1 MENVNSGKHNS
12 HNGNG
17 NGSGNGNGNGNGNG
31 IGHSAGKPQHSFTL
45 RDLVGMAFRRRRVI
59 ILAFAGLMAGFILAI
74 LILPPTYEAEMKI
87 LVQRDRV
94 DPVVSTE
101 PNVSQSD
108 RNLTLDEITSEVEL
122 FQSRD
127 SLEKTV
133 VDCGLYESKKPW
145 SIGAIELRVLG
156 ALGLAPDKNTRIYKA
171 VLKMETKDLQVIP
184 LNSSDIIKVTYQS
197 ESPQLAAHVLKELG
211 DLYLAKHTAVRRPQG
226 TSDFFQVQAQQY
238 RTELAASE
246 AQLVRFTQQTGVVSA
261 DFEKQVTLQKVN
273 DFDLSLQQTL
283 ASIAETEKRLR
294 TLEAEDGAV
303 PSRVTTQIKVADNPQ
318 LMANLKTTLLDLELK
333 RTELLERYDPSYP
346 LVQEV
351 ETKISG
357 TLTSIAEAERR
368 GIREETTDQ
377 DPAHAWVKTEIEK
390 AKVDLIGFQAR
401 ASAMAGALKTLE
413 NKAHRLAGESVFQQD
428 LLRTAKA
435 NEENYLL
442 YHRKREEAR
451 IADALDQGKIIN
463 AAVAEAPVAPL
474 VPASLPTGVKL
485 LLAVVIAI
493 LASMGFGFLMEY
505 LDPSFRTPDEVKEY
519 LDIPLLATLP
529 KSNGK
534 TRTAF
539 HFQKQGE
546 HPR

>member
-1 MENVNSGKHNS
+1 MENVNSGKHS
-12 HNGNG
+12 PHNGNG
-17 NGSGNGNGNGNGNG
+17 VGNGNANGSG
-31 IGHSAGKPQHSFTL
+31 KPKQSFTL

-59 ILAFAGLMAGFILAI
+59 ILAFAGLMVGFILTI

-87 LVQRDRV
+87 LVQRERV

-101 PNVSQSD
+101 PNVNQSD
-108 RNLTLDEITSEVEL
+108 RSLTLDEITSEVEL

-133 VDCGLYESKKPW
+133 VDCGLYEPRNPR

-156 ALGLAPDKNTRIYKA
+156 ALGLAPDKETRIYKA
-171 VLKMETKDLQVIP
+171 ILKMETKDLQVIP
-184 LNSSDIIKVTYQS
+184 LNASDIIKVTYQS
-197 ESPQLAAHVLKELG
+197 ESSRLAARVLKELG
-211 DLYLAKHTAVRRPQG
+211 DLYLAKHTAIRRPQG
-226 TSDFFQVQAQQY
+226 TADFFDQQAQRY
-238 RTELAASE
+238 DKELATSE
-246 AQLVRFTQQTGVVSA
+246 AQLVRFTRQTGVVSA

-273 DFDLSLQQTL
+273 DFDLTLQQTL

-303 PSRVTTQIKVADNPQ
+303 PARVTTQIKVADNPQ
-318 LMANLKTTLLDLELK
+318 LMANLKTVLLDLELK

-351 ETKISG
+351 ETKI
-357 TLTSIAEAERR
+357 TETHTSIAEAESR

-390 AKVDLIGFQAR
+390 AKTDLLGLQAR
-401 ASAMAGALKTLE
+401 ASAMASALKTLE
-413 NKAHRLAGESVFQQD
+413 GRAHRLQGESVFQQD

-451 IADALDQGKIIN
+451 IADALDQRKIIN
-463 AAVAEAPVAPL
+463 AAVAEAPVVPL
-474 VPASLPTGVKL
+474 VPASLPTSVKL

-493 LASMGFGFLMEY
+493 LAGMGFGFLMEY

-519 LDIPLLATLP
+519 LEIPLLATLARG
-529 KSNGK
+529 NGK
-534 TRTAF
+534 AQSDF
-539 HFQKQGE
+539 LFQTHG
-546 HPR
+546 

>member
-1 MENVNSGKHNS
+1 MENVNSGKHSS
-12 HNGNG
+12 H
-17 NGSGNGNGNGNGNG
+17 NGNGNGNG
-31 IGHSAGKPQHSFTL
+31 IGNGNGQPKHSFTL

-74 LILPPTYEAEMKI
+74 LILPSTYEAEMKI
-87 LVQRDRV
+87 LVQRERV

-133 VDCGLYESKKPW
+133 VDCGLYEPKNPW

-156 ALGLAPDKNTRIYKA
+156 ALGLAADKDTRIYKA

-184 LNSSDIIKVTYQS
+184 LNASDIIKVTYQS
-197 ESPQLAAHVLKELG
+197 ESPRLAAQVLKELA
-211 DLYLAKHTAVRRPQG
+211 DLYLAKHTAVHRPQG
-226 TSDFFQVQAQQY
+226 TADFFELQAQQY
-238 RTELAASE
+238 KTELAASE
-246 AQLVRFTQQTGVVSA
+246 AQLVQFTRETGVVSA
-261 DFEKQVTLQKVN
+261 DFEKQVTLQKIN

-303 PSRVTTQIKVADNPQ
+303 PARVTTQIKVADNPQ
-318 LMANLKTTLLDLELK
+318 LMAHLKTKLLDRELK

-346 LVQEV
+346 LVREV

-377 DPAHAWVKTEIEK
+377 DPAHAWVNTEIEK
-390 AKVDLIGFQAR
+390 AKADLIGFQAR
-401 ASAMAGALKTLE
+401 ASAMAGALKTL
-413 NKAHRLAGESVFQQD
+413 KSRAHRL
-428 LLRTAKA
+428 
-435 NEENYLL
+435 
-442 YHRKREEAR
+442 
-451 IADALDQGKIIN
+451 
-463 AAVAEAPVAPL
+463 
-474 VPASLPTGVKL
+474 
-485 LLAVVIAI
+485 
-493 LASMGFGFLMEY
+493 
-505 LDPSFRTPDEVKEY
+505 
-519 LDIPLLATLP
+519 
-529 KSNGK
+529 
-534 TRTAF
+534 
-539 HFQKQGE
+539 
-546 HPR
+546 

>member
-1 MENVNSGKHNS
+1 MENMNSGKHSS
-12 HNGNG
+12 H
-17 NGSGNGNGNGNGNG
+17 NGNGNGNG
-31 IGHSAGKPQHSFTL
+31 IGNGNGHPKHSLTL

-59 ILAFAGLMAGFILAI
+59 ILSFAGLMAGFILAI
-74 LILPPTYEAEMKI
+74 LILPATYEAEMKI
-87 LVQRDRV
+87 LVQRERV

-101 PNVSQSD
+101 SNVSQSD

-156 ALGLAPDKNTRIYKA
+156 SLGLAPNKDTRIYKA

-184 LNSSDIIKVTYQS
+184 LNASDIIKVTYQS

-303 PSRVTTQIKVADNPQ
+303 PARVTTQIKVADNPQ

-351 ETKISG
+351 ETKISE
-357 TLTSIAEAERR
+357 TITSIAEAERR

-390 AKVDLIGFQAR
+390 AKADLIGFQAR
-401 ASAMAGALKTLE
+401 ASAMASALKTL
-413 NKAHRLAGESVFQQD
+413 KSRAHRLEGESVFQQD
-428 LLRTAKA
+428 LLRSAKA

-451 IADALDQGKIIN
+451 ISDALDQRKIIN
-463 AAVAEAPVAPL
+463 AAVAEAPVVPL
-474 VPASLPTGVKL
+474 VPASLPAAVKL
-485 LLAVVIAI
+485 LLAVVIAM
-493 LASMGFGFLMEY
+493 LASIGFGFLMEY
-505 LDPSFRTPDEVKEY
+505 LDPSFKTPGEVKEY
-519 LDIPLLATLP
+519 LEIPLLATLP
-529 KSNGK
+529 KGNGK
-534 TRTAF
+534 TRTAVQ
-539 HFQKQGE
+539 FQTQGE

>member
-1 MENVNSGKHNS
+1 MDNVNSGKHS
-12 HNGNG
+12 PH
-17 NGSGNGNGNGNGNG
+17 NGNGNG
-31 IGHSAGKPQHSFTL
+31 IGNNSGKPKQSFTL

-87 LVQRDRV
+87 LVQRERV
-94 DPVVSTE
+94 DPLISTE
-101 PNVSQSD
+101 PNVNQSD

-133 VDCGLYESKKPW
+133 VDCGLYEPRNPW
-145 SIGAIELRVLG
+145 SVGAIEQRVLG
-156 ALGLAPDKNTRIYKA
+156 GLGWAPDKETRIYKA
-171 VLKMETKDLQVIP
+171 VLQMETKDLQVIP
-184 LNSSDIIKVTYQS
+184 LNASDIIKVTYQS
-197 ESPQLAAHVLKELG
+197 GSPRLAAQVLKELG
-211 DLYLAKHTAVRRPQG
+211 DLYLAKHTALRRPQG
-226 TSDFFQVQAQQY
+226 TADFFHQQAQRY
-238 RTELAASE
+238 EKELATSE
-246 AQLVRFTQQTGVVSA
+246 AQLVRFTRKTGVVSA

-273 DFDLSLQQTL
+273 DFDLTLQQTL

-303 PSRVTTQIKVADNPQ
+303 PARVTTQIKVADNPQ

-333 RTELLERYDPSYP
+333 RTELLERYDPAYP
-346 LVQEV
+346 LVQEI
-351 ETKISG
+351 ETKISE
-357 TLTSIAEAERR
+357 THASIAEAESR

-377 DPAHAWVKTEIEK
+377 DPAHAWVKTEMEK
-390 AKVDLIGFQAR
+390 AKADLIGLQAR
-401 ASAMAGALKTLE
+401 ASAMASALKTLE
-413 NKAHRLAGESVFQQD
+413 GRAHRLEGESVFQQD

-451 IADALDQGKIIN
+451 IADALDQRKIIN
-463 AAVAEAPVAPL
+463 AAVAEAPVVPL

-529 KSNGK
+529 RGNGK
-534 TRTAF
+534 AHSDFLFRT
-539 HFQKQGE
+539 HE
-546 HPR
+546 EPPR

>member
-1 MENVNSGKHNS
+1 MENVNSGNHS
-12 HNGNG
+12 AH
-17 NGSGNGNGNGNGNG
+17 NGNGNGNGSAHGNG
-31 IGHSAGKPQHSFTL
+31 NGKPKHSFTL

-87 LVQRDRV
+87 LVQRERV

-101 PNVSQSD
+101 PNVNQSD
-108 RNLTLDEITSEVEL
+108 RNLTLDEITSEIEL

-133 VDCGLYESKKPW
+133 VDYGLYESKNPW

-156 ALGLAPDKNTRIYKA
+156 ALGLAPDKETRIYKA

-184 LNSSDIIKVTYQS
+184 LNASDIIKVTYQS
-197 ESPQLAAHVLKELG
+197 ESPQLAAQVLKELG
-211 DLYLAKHTAVRRPQG
+211 DLYVAKHTAIRRPQG
-226 TSDFFQVQAQQY
+226 TADFFQHQAQQY
-238 RTELAASE
+238 KRELAASE
-246 AQLVRFTQQTGVVSA
+246 AQLVRFTRQTGVVSA

-303 PSRVTTQIKVADNPQ
+303 PARVTTQIKVADNPL

-351 ETKISG
+351 ETKISE
-357 TLTSIAEAERR
+357 THTSIAEAERR

-377 DPAHAWVKTEIEK
+377 DPAHAWVKTEMEK
-390 AKVDLIGFQAR
+390 AKADLIGLQAR
-401 ASAMAGALKTLE
+401 ASAMTGALKTLE
-413 NKAHRLAGESVFQQD
+413 SKAHRLEGESVFQQD

-451 IADALDQGKIIN
+451 IADALDQRKIIN

-505 LDPSFRTPDEVKEY
+505 LDPSFRTPEEVKEY
-519 LDIPLLATLP
+519 LEIPLLATLP
-529 KSNGK
+529 KNNGK
-534 TRTAF
+534 VNGKAHTAF
-539 HFQKQGE
+539 LYQSQGE
-546 HPR
+546 PPR

>member
-1 MENVNSGKHNS
+1 MENVNSGKHS
-12 HNGNG
+12 AH
-17 NGSGNGNGNGNGNG
+17 NGNGNGNG
-31 IGHSAGKPQHSFTL
+31 IGNGNGKPKHSFTL
-45 RDLVGMAFRRRRVI
+45 RDLVGMTFRRRRVI
-59 ILAFAGLMAGFILAI
+59 ILAFVGLMAGFILAI

-87 LVQRDRV
+87 LVQRERV

-133 VDCGLYESKKPW
+133 VDCGLYESKNPW

-156 ALGLAPDKNTRIYKA
+156 ALGLAPDKATRIYKA

-184 LNSSDIIKVTYQS
+184 LNASDIIKVTYQS
-197 ESPQLAAHVLKELG
+197 QSPELAAQVLKELG

-226 TSDFFQVQAQQY
+226 TADFFQLQAQQY
-238 RTELAASE
+238 KRELAASE
-246 AQLVRFTQQTGVVSA
+246 AQLVHFTRQTGVVSA

-273 DFDLSLQQTL
+273 DFDLNLQQTL

-294 TLEAEDGAV
+294 TLEAEDAAV
-303 PSRVTTQIKVADNPQ
+303 PARVTTQIKVADNPQ

-333 RTELLERYDPSYP
+333 RTELLERYDPTYP

-351 ETKISG
+351 ETKISEAR
-357 TLTSIAEAERR
+357 TSIAEAERR

-377 DPAHAWVKTEIEK
+377 DPAHAWVKTEMEK
-390 AKVDLIGFQAR
+390 AKADLMGLQAR
-401 ASAMAGALKTLE
+401 ASAMSIALKTLE
-413 NKAHRLAGESVFQQD
+413 SRAHNLEGESVFQQD

-451 IADALDQGKIIN
+451 IADALDQRKIIN

-485 LLAVVIAI
+485 LLAVVIAV

-505 LDPSFRTPDEVKEY
+505 LDPSFRTPEEVKEY
-519 LDIPLLATLP
+519 LEIPLLATLP
-529 KSNGK
+529 KANGK
-534 TRTAF
+534 ANDKTHSAF
-539 HFQKQGE
+539 LYQSQGGP
-546 HPR
+546 PR